1 MLTSR
6 RIEILKAI
14 IDEFID
20 TAEPVGSKTLQQ
32 KYHLSYSSATIRN
45 EMAALEAENYLE
57 KPHTSAGRVPSN
69 KAYQFYCEHLMEKSV
84 DEDVKYA
91 ISNIFDQK
99 SMNIE
104 EAIKESCSII
114 SEMTN
119 LASGILGPDASKQTL
134 EHIQLIPVDEKTAV
148 CILITNVSHTEHKVF
163 HFEEA
168 ISVDDIKKC
177 TDIINDRLKGIPLS
191 QLTERLTAIKPLLV
205 EHVKRYEMLFNAF
218 LGAFVKFASDTMY
231 ISGASNMMYQPEFND
246 IERVRS
252 LISKINDSKMWR
264 DLISDK
270 NASDLALKTSDGTQ
284 MVWKDDLAVITND
297 IHVNDKADT
306 VKLMVVGPKRMQYER
321 IVSLMDFIGREIEK
335 IYRK

>member
-14 IDEFID
+14 IEEFID
-20 TAEPVGSKTLQQ
+20 TTEPVGSKTLQQ

-148 CILITNVSHTEHKVF
+148 CVLITNVSHTEHKVF

-168 ISVDDIKKC
+168 ISVDDIKK
-177 TDIINDRLKGIPLS
+177 DRDM
-191 QLTERLTAIKPLLV
+191 ED
-205 EHVKRYEMLFNAF
+205 RYMLFEDMIKMERRDAMREGMQKGMQKGMQSMI
-218 LGAFVKFASDTMY
+218 L
-231 ISGASNMMYQPEFND
+231 D
-246 IERVRS
+246 ILNE
-252 LISKINDSKMWR
+252 
-264 DLISDK
+264 K
-270 NASDLALKTSDGTQ
+270 NILNSEIEHLVQSE
-284 MVWKDDLAVITND
+284 
-297 IHVNDKADT
+297 ADT
-306 VKLMVVGPKRMQYER
+306 EKLKQYNKAALHAGSAEEFLCGVKN
-321 IVSLMDFIGREIEK
+321 I
-335 IYRK
+335 